1 METQRIAAAESTEHA
16 ETVNAKDMS
25 MKNIRIM
32 MIAALTAA
40 VVAGCTK
47 EAEPETAAEKQA
59 PAAVD
64 NRMQDEAYVG
74 ALQASAAKRDSLVG
88 TRIKVLEE
96 MKAKFAAKQAE
107 MAGADEQTVMA
118 ALEADPEWISLE
130 KRSND
135 LNQAVEDE
143 QRRARELIRQRI
155 SK

>member
-1 METQRIAAAESTEHA
+1 MCCKHQALCKAMKT
-16 ETVNAKDMS
+16 
-25 MKNIRIM
+25 MKNTRIM
-32 MIAALTAA
+32 LIAALTAA

-64 NRMQDEAYVG
+64 NRAQDKAYVR

-107 MAGADEQTVMA
+107 MAGADEQAVMA